1 MYGTFNTIV
10 GWFYMLYIIVFCI
23 FLIELSTGIALVP
36 IFDEFKTVFYNEL
49 VFGISILVLAIND
62 LRSSWSNPHFKFS
75 GKLLLTT
82 CEPAAI
88 IPSIALL
95 NYYYKWNISPLNAI
109 YENYLFQFA
118 ILLLIIDIYWIRRTI
133 KKY

>member
-10 GWFYMLYIIVFCI
+10 GWFYMLYIFLFCI

-62 LRSSWSNPHFKFS
+62 LRSTWSNPHFHS
-75 GKLLLTT
+75 QLLLTA

-95 NYYYKWNISPLNAI
+95 NYYYKWNISSLNVI

-118 ILLLIIDIYWIRRTI
+118 ILLFIIDIYWIRRTI

>member
-10 GWFYMLYIIVFCI
+10 GWFYMLYIILFCI
-23 FLIELSTGIALVP
+23 FLIELSTGIVLIP
-36 IFDEFKTVFYNEL
+36 SLNWFKDEFYKF
-49 VFGISILVLAIND
+49 VFGITILILALND
-62 LRSSWSNPHFKFS
+62 LRSAWSNPHFILS

-95 NYYYKWNISPLNAI
+95 NYYYKWNISSLNVI

-118 ILLLIIDIYWIRRTI
+118 ILLLLIDLYWIRRTI